1 VVTQIARIG
10 FGGDWPM
17 ADVKSFKDLEVWRV
31 SLDLAEACYR
41 ATRRFPVEEMY
52 GLTSQIRRA
61 AAAIPAN
68 IAEGYGR
75 ETTPAFIQFLRI
87 AQGSVKELET
97 HLILAHRVEVLQ
109 IEDSQSLQA
118 ECDRVSRMLRNL
130 IRALEIKSRS

>member
-1 VVTQIARIG
+1 
-10 FGGDWPM
+10 M

-31 SLDLAEACYR
+31 SLDLAEACYP

-68 IAEGYGR
+68 IVEGYGR